1 MAEDLGGAG
10 GRIGVG
16 GAAPPWHDGC
26 SPQPMEPPSGS
37 SESLRAQHGGIDR
50 RALLAAFLGGGVL
63 TLTGLVRRPVIPLWR
78 PADGPPAP
86 ARLFTDDERRTLVA
100 VQDTFW
106 PPGPDV
112 PSLAAV
118 GGYEYVEAVL
128 GARDVDPREGPA
140 AKAGFARLD
149 AVSAAG
155 GVPRFHQLSPADRDT
170 VLRTVAQEEAGA
182 PFVAMVLTYTLE
194 ALFGDPIHGGNRGG
208 GGWTWAKYEPATPRL
223 TALPRPEAK

>member
-16 GAAPPWHDGC
+16 GVAPPWHDGC
-26 SPQPMEPPSGS
+26 SPQPMEPSPGS
-37 SESLRAQHGGIDR
+37 SESLRAGHGGIDR

-63 TLTGLVRRPVIPLWR
+63 TLAGLVRRPVIPLWR

-106 PPGPDV
+106 PPGPTSRAWPRWGA
-112 PSLAAV
+112 PSTSRPCWALA
-118 GGYEYVEAVL
+118 
-128 GARDVDPREGPA
+128 DVDPREGPA

-182 PFVAMVLTYTLE
+182 PFVAMVLAYTLE
-194 ALFGDPIHGGNRGG
+194 AVSATRSTAATSARPAGRGQA
-208 GGWTWAKYEPATPRL
+208 TSPATPG
-223 TALPRPEAK
+223 PRCRDRRARE